1 MILTAHASDKD
12 CDSNCM
18 LDRSASQRSLDSIP
32 KYKPV
37 SQSCAVAESNN
48 KHGWPQETLPKFG
61 FRAHTFALW
70 PMEQPSILSA
80 KFDCPVARQ
89 NFSLLATA
97 HDCEIGLLAQSNS
110 DSRIYTA
117 TKLCTVWKL
126 WLLISCWSI
135 YLNTICT
142 FGRIK

>member
-48 KHGWPQETLPKFG
+48 KHGWPQESLPDFG
-61 FRAHTFALW
+61 FRTHTFALW

-80 KFDCPVARQ
+80 KLDCPLARQ

-97 HDCEIGLLAQSNS
+97 YDCEIGLSAQSNS
-110 DSRIYTA
+110 DSSTQLQNYVRCGN
-117 TKLCTVWKL
+117 LGC
-126 WLLISCWSI
+126 
-135 YLNTICT
+135 
-142 FGRIK
+142 